1 MVERLFGNIFSGGE
15 QRPRNPYYDLLSAV
29 YLQAI
34 NDLKKY
40 DAGTREFGNA
50 AVFLTRDPYGI
61 LDARMKG
68 GIDNLIWDRREE
80 RRKAIEGGIEN
91 DS

>member
-1 MVERLFGNIFSGGE
+1 MERLIGQIFYGGE
-15 QRPRNPYYDLLSAV
+15 KRPRNPYYDLLSAV

-34 NDLKKY
+34 EDLKKY

-68 GIDNLIWDRREE
+68 GIDNLIWERREE
-80 RRKAIEGGIEN
+80 RRQMIEGGI
-91 DS
+91 DK